1 MPEPLLEL
9 QRQLLKNPG
18 GDRVMAKVLTG
29 VTLHGLEPVLVAV
42 ELALQAGR
50 VSADHVLN
58 ILSRLQENKAEVAEL
73 SAPFELNE
81 PAKANVQRYDALRLN
96 KGGDHVQ

>member
-18 GDRVMAKVLTG
+18 GDRVMAKVLNA
-29 VTLHGLEPVLVAV
+29 VTLHGLEAVLVAV

-50 VSADHVLN
+50 VSGEHVLN
-58 ILSRLQENKAEVAEL
+58 ILSRLQE
-73 SAPFELNE
+73 
-81 PAKANVQRYDALRLN
+81 PAKQVHELPIAIDLVEPSQADVHRYDSLRLN
-96 KGGDHVQ
+96 KGGDHVE

>member
-1 MPEPLLEL
+1 
-9 QRQLLKNPG
+9 
-18 GDRVMAKVLTG
+18 MAKVLSA

-58 ILSRLQENKAEVAEL
+58 ILSRLQETNTEVGEIITAIEL
-73 SAPFELNE
+73 SKPS
-81 PAKANVQRYDALRLN
+81 KADVHRYDSLRLN
-96 KGGDHVQ
+96 REDDHVE